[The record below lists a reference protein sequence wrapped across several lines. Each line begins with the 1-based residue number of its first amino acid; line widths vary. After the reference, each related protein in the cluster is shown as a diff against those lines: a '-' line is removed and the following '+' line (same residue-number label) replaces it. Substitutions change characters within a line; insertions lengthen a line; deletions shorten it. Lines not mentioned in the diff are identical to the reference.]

1 MKEVLAE
8 KLNMSLRHLEILLEG
23 SEIIKYKKNSQL
35 MLNNAVSHQLGY
47 VISGA
52 LRTYTITK
60 EGEEFSFL
68 LQVDGDFFGDY
79 ESFLTGK
86 ESDWILKTTTVT
98 EVLIFDK
105 EYLHTLMEQDPYW
118 IKFYKQIADMCFL
131 DAKRR
136 IEELLFYTYEERYL
150 NLLKCSPKIVQLI
163 PQKFIASY
171 LGITT
176 QSLSRIKSRVFL
188 T

>member
-1 MKEVLAE
+1 M
-8 KLNMSLRHLEILLEG
+8 
-23 SEIIKYKKNSQL
+23 
-35 MLNNAVSHQLGY
+35 
-47 VISGA
+47 
-52 LRTYTITK
+52 
-60 EGEEFSFL
+60 
-68 LQVDGDFFGDY
+68 
-79 ESFLTGK
+79 TGK

-105 EYLHTLMEQDPYW
+105 EYLHKLMEQDPYW

-150 NLLKCSPKIVQLI
+150 NLLKRSPKIVQLI